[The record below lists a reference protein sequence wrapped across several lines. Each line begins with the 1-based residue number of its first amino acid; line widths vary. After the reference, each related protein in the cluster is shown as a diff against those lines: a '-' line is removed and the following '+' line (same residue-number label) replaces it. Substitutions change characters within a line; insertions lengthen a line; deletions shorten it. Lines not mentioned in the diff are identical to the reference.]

1 MANYKVAVIMGS
13 DSDLPTVKGAI
24 TALQELGIEAEA
36 HIMSAHRTPSQAS
49 AFASQAREKG
59 VSAIIAAAGKAAH
72 LAGVLAAHTTLPV
85 IGVPIKSSTLDG
97 LDALLSTVQMPSGIP
112 VATVAIDGAK
122 NAGLLAAQII
132 AVHDG
137 EMAKKLDAM
146 RQKMEQEVLEKDSKL
161 AEQLS

>member
-1 MANYKVAVIMGS
+1 
-13 DSDLPTVKGAI
+13 
-24 TALQELGIEAEA
+24 
-36 HIMSAHRTPSQAS
+36 
-49 AFASQAREKG
+49 
-59 VSAIIAAAGKAAH
+59 
-72 LAGVLAAHTTLPV
+72 
-85 IGVPIKSSTLDG
+85 
-97 LDALLSTVQMPSGIP
+97 MPSGIP